1 MQRVVIGAGDR
12 SLMSSLVSIEGL
24 ALSTTPAS
32 VRQLAEKTGPV
43 QVSLPIFLCFKAI
56 EY

>member
-43 QVSLPIFLCFKAI
+43 QVSLPIFICFKAI